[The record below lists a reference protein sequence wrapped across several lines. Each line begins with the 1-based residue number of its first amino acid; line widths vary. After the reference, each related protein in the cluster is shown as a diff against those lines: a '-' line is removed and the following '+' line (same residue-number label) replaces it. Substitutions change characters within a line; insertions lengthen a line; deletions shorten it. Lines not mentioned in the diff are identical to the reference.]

1 MIGAPKIFNGLYTWP
16 DHAPIWDGLSSVGC
30 ELHIQPVHQICS
42 LCDHQLRKCI
52 RQCKM
57 LKLKWFNVLRVTQG
71 HRQHNHSIDR
81 MVYDFLFGFNRNYMR
96 LSRTDF
102 EIGLLSLIFQKLKR
116 SRNSDH
122 APFRDSLSSVGW
134 DLLWSTHIPNY
145 IWNEEM
151 KGNAKCKNSC
161 FEPPVAGLIGVT
173 HFALP

>member
-1 MIGAPKIFNGLYTWP
+1 
-16 DHAPIWDGLSSVGC
+16 
-30 ELHIQPVHQICS
+30 
-42 LCDHQLRKCI
+42 
-52 RQCKM
+52 M

-134 DLLWSTHIPNY
+134 DLL
-145 IWNEEM
+145 
-151 KGNAKCKNSC
+151 
-161 FEPPVAGLIGVT
+161 
-173 HFALP
+173 